1 VGNDS
6 NNGRP
11 ITHQRDLAKL
21 PRALAPLIERPQWAV
36 WRWTQKPDG
45 SWQKP
50 PFMALQPERY
60 ANVKDPSTWSD
71 YASALVVV
79 QAGDADGI
87 SYVLTEADPFGAID
101 LDHCRD
107 KLNSIDVWA
116 QNFMQAAV
124 TTYQEVTPSGA
135 GIRIWGLANGE
146 PLHRKFT
153 LEINGKEIAAELFR
167 RTNKALTITGY
178 KLDTV
183 RELTNIDKVFDWALV
198 WGERRKAAAAEQAV
212 LTVGKGN
219 GGGDGCGYSIEQIEL
234 IVRTG
239 APPEANRSDLF
250 HTIVGHYIGRGWDVE
265 RIFEHLAQFPDGV
278 GGRYLAEG
286 RLSGEIARS
295 AVKFGAAALP
305 LFDAKGWSNG
315 WEAKAPR
322 QSDPAPGPQPEQEPE
337 QPEPEQDDAEFDAE
351 LDPDLVDDDDL
362 TEDVPRLNLPPLHA
376 HGDPDPRPIKSWLI
390 KHLIPA
396 VGHGL
401 LSGQWGA
408 GKTFVVFD
416 LAAALGTAQ
425 PFLGHTVKRQCGVLL
440 IAAEG
445 ADEVR
450 LRLDA
455 VVREKCGGM
464 ARAPFRWYEA
474 APTLLHNKDAVPTVI
489 AMAQQAEA
497 SLQDEFGL
505 PLGLIMIDTIAA
517 CAGYSR
523 SGEEN
528 DNAVGQTLMNVLKA
542 VAQAI
547 GCFVLGVDHFGK
559 DLLAGTRGAYSK
571 ESSGDVVLAC
581 LGNKELSGSVTN
593 TRLAVRK
600 HRGGRQG
607 QEYPFTLRVVEA
619 PEPDEDGESITT
631 MVVDWLPAGAVAQA
645 RPEPDP
651 WIVGC
656 RQQEQRAGMV
666 RFKQVLLAVLA
677 EYGVELPTPS
687 ATDVRNSGVSIGD
700 ELRTRVADA
709 PVVRMVDQETVQEA
723 FYLCTPGD
731 PRQTQHSRFTRARDR
746 AEVLGLIGIG
756 NIDGVT
762 YLWLVRPESANDE
775 EDPN

>member
-6 NNGRP
+6 NSGRP
-11 ITHQRDLAKL
+11 ITHQHDLAKL

-50 PFMALQPERY
+50 PFQSLQPERH
-60 ANVKDPSTWSD
+60 ASTKDPATWSD
-71 YASALVVV
+71 YATALAVV
-79 QAGDADGI
+79 QAGNADGI

-107 KLNSIDVWA
+107 PSTHSIDIWA
-116 QNFMQAAV
+116 QNFMQCAV
-124 TTYQEVTPSGA
+124 TTYQEVTPSGS
-135 GIRIWGLANGE
+135 GVRIWGLADGDS
-146 PLHRKFT
+146 LHRKFT
-153 LEINGKEIAAELFR
+153 LVIDGKEIAAELFR
-167 RTNKALTITGY
+167 HTHKALTITGY
-178 KLDTV
+178 KLDMI
-183 RELTNIDKVFDWALV
+183 RALTNIDKVFGWALV

-212 LTVGKGN
+212 LAVGKGN
-219 GGGDGCGYSIEQIEL
+219 GGGDGCGYSVEQIEQI
-234 IVRTG
+234 VRAG
-239 APPEANRSDLF
+239 APAGVNRSDLF
-250 HTIVGHYIGRGWDVE
+250 HTIVGHYTGCGWDAE
-265 RIFEHLAQFPDGV
+265 RIFEHLAQFPDGL

-286 RLSGEIARS
+286 RLSGEIVRS
-295 AVKFGAAALP
+295 AGKFGAAVLP
-305 LFDAKGWSNG
+305 LFDGKGWSAG
-315 WEAKAPR
+315 WEAKALQ
-322 QSDPAPGPQPEQEPE
+322 QSDLAPEPQPEQEPE
-337 QPEPEQDDAEFDAE
+337 GLEQDDAE

-362 TEDVPRLNLPPLHA
+362 DEEVPASRPNLPPLHA
-376 HGDPDPRPIKSWLI
+376 HGDPDPRPIKAWLI

-416 LAAALGTAQ
+416 LAAALGTGQ
-425 PFLGHTVKRQCGVLL
+425 LFLGHTVKRQCGVLL

-455 VVREKCGGM
+455 VVREKCGNM

-474 APTLLHNKDAVPTVI
+474 APTLLHNKDAVPSLI

-517 CAGYSR
+517 CAGYGR

-528 DNAVGQTLMNVLKA
+528 DNAVGQALMNVLKA

-619 PEPDEDGESITT
+619 PEPDEDGEAITT
-631 MVVDWLPAGAVAQA
+631 MVVDWLPAGAPGAAQ
-645 RPEPDP
+645 PPPDP
-651 WIVGC
+651 WAAAR
-656 RQQEQRAGMV
+656 RQDQRT
-666 RFKQVLLAVLA
+666 AVLRLKRVLMAILA
-677 EYGVELPTPS
+677 EQGVDLPI
-687 ATDVRNSGVSIGD
+687 ALDG
-700 ELRTRVADA
+700 
-709 PVVRMVDQETVQEA
+709 PVVRMIDQKLVRKA
-723 FYLCTPGD
+723 FYVCTPADGT
-731 PRQTQHSRFTRARDR
+731 PEQQGRFRRQKFLAALDW
-746 AEVLGLIGIG
+746 AEQEQLIGAG
-756 NIDGVT
+756 EVNEVS
-762 YLWLVRPESANDE
+762 YLWFVRPNGKQE
-775 EDPN
+775 EETD